1 MLLQKLSLQP
11 KQPSTSYSKKQIDR
25 AGKTF
30 ISRDVA
36 KEKILVKE
44 KDIYDIIIENI
55 VKECYNFMINQTE
68 EFWEQPQYSKNK
80 IDKAGKILAN
90 KNISQEETE
99 QALTILNNW
108 RSSHAYPL
116 SIMANSLT
124 NSNPNAIVVQ
134 RLKRLDSIVG
144 KLERFPQMSLYKMQ
158 DLGGC
163 RVILDTIDQVYE
175 SVSNYK
181 LSSTSYILKKENDY
195 IQNPKTS
202 GYRSYHIVYQFQSEI
217 NEAYNKNILIEIQF
231 RTHLQHLWAT
241 ALETMGI
248 YTQTALKSSKGDK
261 DVLRFFVLVSSL
273 FALQEGTPVCPDT
286 SDDSNKII
294 VELKEIDSRLNIVSK
309 LNAISTATAYSNRPS
324 NESKGYY
331 LLLLDFVKR
340 ELKIA
345 PFLLNQIE
353 AATKSYNQIEA
364 LQLPNTDVVLV
375 SASSFDALKKAYPN
389 YFSDIS
395 QFVIMMRELL

>member
-1 MLLQKLSLQP
+1 MSFELLDYYP
-11 KQPSTSYSKKQIDR
+11 KIQTPYSKKQID
-25 AGKTF
+25 
-30 ISRDVA
+30 
-36 KEKILVKE
+36 
-44 KDIYDIIIENI
+44 
-55 VKECYNFMINQTE
+55 
-68 EFWEQPQYSKNK
+68 
-80 IDKAGKILAN
+80 KAGKI
-90 KNISQEETE
+90 
-99 QALTILNNW
+99 ILNKYTLQDDINQSYNIINSW
-108 RSSHAYPL
+108 RASHTFYL
-116 SIMANSLT
+116 NDVGYTLQRNNHNT
-124 NSNPNAIVVQ
+124 IVVQ
-134 RLKRLDSIVG
+134 RIKRLDSIIG
-144 KLERFPQMSLYKMQ
+144 KLKRFPHMNLSKMQ
-158 DLGGC
+158 DIGGC
-163 RVILDTIDQVYE
+163 RVILSNVEQVYE
-175 SVSNYK
+175 AISDFKSKN
-181 LSSTSYILKKENDY
+181 TSIIFKKENDY
-195 IQNPKTS
+195 IQNPKST
-202 GYRSYHIVYQFQSEI
+202 GYRSYHIVCQFDD
-217 NEAYNKNILIEIQF
+217 YLCIEIQF
-231 RTHLQHLWAT
+231 RTYLQHLWAT

-375 SASSFDALKKAYPN
+375 SASSFGALKKAYPN